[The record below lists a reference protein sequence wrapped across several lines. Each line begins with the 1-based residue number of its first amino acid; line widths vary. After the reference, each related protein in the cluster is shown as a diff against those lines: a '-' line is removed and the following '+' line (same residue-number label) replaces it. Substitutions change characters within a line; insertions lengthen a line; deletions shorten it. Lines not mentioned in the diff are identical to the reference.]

1 MCARPFTMRARAKC
15 RGTSNVRRHQQRCV
29 NTFVMFA
36 PAAVDASAATAAS
49 MLLHGLLCCTVFT
62 PARSPNTKH
71 PSTTATA
78 TKPVCSAMR
87 CASCSRDCGCSP
99 LLLLFPCT
107 CTCDRASRARA
118 RARRLG
124 SAVPH
129 TQPQPGDVRGT
140 RSYWCALPK
149 RVWCAPASATPSPDR
164 LQRSSG
170 TDVLVFVVLFA
181 RRVSCFENRSISLRA
196 AFRRSPSRPVGQVLD
211 ERARAVCVDCVGFL
225 VGEFRRSAR
234 LGICVARSTL
244 VTY

>member
-118 RARRLG
+118 RALAALVRRCHTH
-124 SAVPH
+124 SPNREMYAVRVVIGVRCRSVSGARLRLPH
-129 TQPQPGDVRGT
+129 RHQTVFSDR
-140 RSYWCALPK
+140 
-149 RVWCAPASATPSPDR
+149 PAQTC
-164 LQRSSG
+164 
-170 TDVLVFVVLFA
+170 LFSWYY
-181 RRVSCFENRSISLRA
+181 SCFENRSISLRA